1 MSNPSSKY
9 SSSRLPGRRI
19 IVVLCILLAIG
30 AVVGAWYYHT
40 EVREFEVPIAY
51 TMVGDRFYIL
61 EKKGNTILELECI
74 SPELPLALRGRFRI
88 DQEED
93 DHYYMARKLYPGPEG
108 VVVNSYIYE
117 KNTENFIGYRF
128 REYRSFREKPRD
140 ILTVYLKEPEK
151 VPEINYSRGPG
162 GEHYFVNNIPDRR
175 NIWVVPSS
183 GDVTMSGGVLPPGLR
198 EDGDVNDDFAS
209 WESICVG
216 PNRAISIS
224 SGSNGRIMRYSPVGE
239 LSDEWGTA
247 GFEEGDLLAPSEI
260 FFITLSHD
268 LPRSLTVASTGNRS
282 WVQFSPTGK
291 PLQTVYPMKDG
302 YQNNFH
308 DILVGAI
315 YESESSGQLF
325 TFDLVN
331 RRFIILSRDDS
342 VITTYRA
349 NRPGRLAIFITVAI
363 LFLSGAIFSSSL
375 ARVASRVRFPFF
387 LKLLFLFVPI
397 IVVSA
402 MVVGYEVKKIM
413 KKDLEDEYLRRSA
426 NLSAAILK
434 SVSISD
440 LKLLRNVESR
450 ETQLYKDIHK
460 AISDIVNRGEVD
472 YTPKWIIH
480 LIDPQGRYFFGINIW
495 RGALYEPFIVP
506 DEREIFQ
513 KVLTEKTPQYGR
525 FVDEQGEW
533 FSYLTPIINAEGKVI
548 NVLELYRPTE
558 EMDRADLRATAR
570 IRERVGETVLLAI
583 VLVLL
588 FSYLFTRPLRKL
600 IGGIKLVSK
609 GDFEH
614 KINIHSRDEISHLAD
629 AFNQMVLDLKNF
641 TRDLAQTTAEK
652 ERIETELHLA
662 RDVQQRLLPTVF
674 PPYPAAPS
682 VEIFARMVPAREV
695 GGDYYDFFMVDR
707 DHIGVVVADVS
718 GKGMAAGLF
727 MMEIRTLLRANAW
740 NNLSAAD
747 VIARTNRTIASDNP
761 SVLFV
766 TTFYLVFNLKTGK
779 ATYCNAGHNPPIMM
793 RESGIML
800 LTTEDGAGKG
810 MAVGVVEDAE
820 YTDAVLHLDEGD
832 SLVIYTDGAT
842 EAFNLEQ
849 KMFGEES
856 LIQCVR
862 ENSSL
867 SNRDI
872 WDKIFQAVSGFQAGR
887 EQFDDITILFLE
899 FLGGAA

>member
-1 MSNPSSKY
+1 MSLLPAKI
-9 SSSRLPGRRI
+9 SSSWQPSRI
-19 IVVLCILLAIG
+19 IIASICTLLAIG
-30 AVVGAWYYHT
+30 ATAGAWYHHT

-51 TMVGDRFYIL
+51 TMVGDRFYLL
-61 EKKGNTILELECI
+61 EKKENTILELEYL

-88 DQEED
+88 DQEDD

-128 REYRSFREKPRD
+128 REYRSFRDRPHD
-140 ILTVYLKEPEK
+140 IFTIYLKDPGK

-175 NIWVVPSS
+175 NIWVVPDS
-183 GDVTMSGGVLPPGLR
+183 GDITMSGGVLPPGLR

-239 LSDEWGTA
+239 LSAEWGTA
-247 GFEEGDLLAPSEI
+247 GFEEGDLLAPAAI
-260 FFITLSHD
+260 FFSTLSHD

-291 PLQTVYPMKDG
+291 PLQTVYPLKDG
-302 YQNNFH
+302 YQNIFH

-315 YESESSGQLF
+315 YESKSSGHLF
-325 TFDLVN
+325 SFDLVN
-331 RRFIILSRDDS
+331 RSFIILSHKDS

-349 NRPGRLAIFITVAI
+349 TRPGRLAIFIAAAI
-363 LFLSGAIFSSSL
+363 LFLAGAIFSRSL
-375 ARVASRVRFPFF
+375 ARVASLLRFPFF
-387 LKLLFLFVPI
+387 LKLLLLFVPI
-397 IVVSA
+397 LIASA
-402 MVVGYEVKKIM
+402 LAVGYEVKQIM
-413 KKDLEDEYLRRSA
+413 KEDLEAEYIRRSA
-426 NLSAAILK
+426 NLAAAIMNTI
-434 SVSISD
+434 SVSD
-440 LKLLRNVESR
+440 LETLRDVDSR
-450 ETQLYKDIHK
+450 EKQLYKDIHTFVTEV
-460 AISDIVNRGEVD
+460 VNRDEVD

-558 EMDRADLRATAR
+558 EMDRADQRATAK
-570 IRERVGETVLLAI
+570 ILERTGETVLVAI
-583 VLVLL
+583 LLVLI
-588 FSYLFTRPLRKL
+588 FSYIFTRPLRKL
-600 IGGIKLVSK
+600 IQGIKVVSK
-609 GDFEH
+609 GDFDH
-614 KINIHSRDEISHLAD
+614 KIIVRSRDEISRLAG
-629 AFNQMVLDLKNF
+629 AFNQMILDLKKY
-641 TRDLAQTTAEK
+641 THDLALTTAEK

-727 MMEIRTLLRANAW
+727 MMEIRTLLRSNAW

-747 VIARTNRTIASDNP
+747 AIARTNRIIASDNP

-766 TTFYLVFNLKTGK
+766 TVFYLIFNLKTGK
-779 ATYCNAGHNPPIMM
+779 ATYCNAGHNPPILI
-793 RESGIML
+793 RKNDIGL
-800 LTTEDGAGKG
+800 LTTEAGAGKG

-820 YTDAVLHLDEGD
+820 YTDAGLILDKGD

-849 KMFGEES
+849 KMFGEER
-856 LIQCVR
+856 LIQCIR
-862 ENSSL
+862 DNSSL
-867 SNRDI
+867 PNRDI